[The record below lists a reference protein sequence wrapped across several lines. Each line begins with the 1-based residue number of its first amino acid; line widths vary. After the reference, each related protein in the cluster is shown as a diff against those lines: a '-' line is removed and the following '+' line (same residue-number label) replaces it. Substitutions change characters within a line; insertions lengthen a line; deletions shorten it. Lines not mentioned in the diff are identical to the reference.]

1 MNKLM
6 KKLSSAVAAAIAFL
20 FFSAGANALLPSHDC
35 GFCHSLHGS
44 DTGFVPRS
52 DPVNLEVLCMGC
64 HLTAN
69 GNTDPVQPHRGDNSN
84 SYAKHYV
91 TCSDCHEVH
100 DNMPNWRVNDTSHAT
115 HDDSLGR
122 DGTDIPLAGW
132 PVGVNT
138 KMVGREDPDGE
149 TPYAIIITREADFDK
164 NGIPDRKTVPTQTC
178 DPLVLND
185 CYVAGKRHVIFE
197 NLDPPGR
204 DDIVHGWADFNADGM
219 QPSDATGWGETIS
232 DFGDTVTPAGAPHD
246 AICQMC
252 HSQTDRN
259 SCGFDWPEIDCTLH
273 NQDRRCTDCHAHDQC
288 FDNNGTCDETWTLPN
303 RDVRMD
309 TVSATPTSVT
319 SGATVIITADFTN
332 LGDATEVVRV
342 KFYSSI
348 DNFLGVVDVSGVAPS
363 GGTGQAIFNWDTTT
377 GGAHTVSA
385 EAQPVL
391 SEINVSNNTATF
403 GTPVNVA
410 P

>member
-1 MNKLM
+1 MNWSF
-6 KKLSSAVAAAIAFL
+6 KKAVLSLVSTGAIL
-20 FFSAGANALLPSHDC
+20 LLSAGAFALLPTHDC

-69 GNTDPVQPHRGDNSN
+69 GSTDAVQPHRGDNAN

-91 TCSDCHEVH
+91 TCTDCHEVH
-100 DNMPNWRVNDTSHAT
+100 DNMPNWRANDPNHAT
-115 HDDSLGR
+115 HDNSLGR
-122 DGTDIPLAGW
+122 DGTDIPLDGW

-149 TPYAIIITREADFDK
+149 TPYAIIITREADFNKD
-164 NGIPDRKTVPTQTC
+164 GIPDRKTVPAQVC
-178 DPLVLND
+178 DPLVIND

-197 NLDPPGR
+197 NLDPPAKTK
-204 DDIVHGWADFNADGM
+204 IVHGWADYNVDGM
-219 QPSDATGWGETIS
+219 QPSDATAWGETIPDWS
-232 DFGDTVTPAGAPHD
+232 DTTPPEGAPHD

-252 HSQTDRN
+252 HSQTSNN
-259 SCGFDWPEIDCTLH
+259 SCGFNWSPERNCSLH
-273 NQDRRCTDCHAHDQC
+273 NQDRQCTDCHQHDQC
-288 FDNNGTCDETWTLPN
+288 FDNNGTCDIAWVLPN

-309 TVSATPTSVT
+309 TVSAAPVSVT
-319 SGATVIITADFTN
+319 SGQTVTITADFTN

-342 KFYSSI
+342 KFYSSV
-348 DNFLGVVDVSGVAPS
+348 DGYLGLTDVSGVAPA
-363 GGTGQAIFNWDTTT
+363 GTGQAFFGWITTT
-377 GGAHTVSA
+377 VGSHVVSA

-391 SEINVSNNTATF
+391 GEINVANNLAT
-403 GTPVNVA
+403 GNTVTVN
-410 P
+410 